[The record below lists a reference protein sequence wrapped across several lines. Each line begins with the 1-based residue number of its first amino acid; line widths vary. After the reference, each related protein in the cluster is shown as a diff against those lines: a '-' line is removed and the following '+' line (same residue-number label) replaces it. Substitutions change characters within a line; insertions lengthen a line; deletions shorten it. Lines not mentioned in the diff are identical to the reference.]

1 LLTAHCSDS
10 LCTDL
15 WKNPKLRE
23 LVTRPDFAEDSRAW
37 KIYASTPTISVP
49 NWASLVTGVP
59 PEING
64 YERNA
69 APATGPANDTELN

>member
-1 LLTAHCSDS
+1 MSCVVSVA
-10 LCTDL
+10 DL
-15 WKNPKLRE
+15 WKNPKLRA

-37 KIYASTPTISVP
+37 QIYASVPTISVP

-64 YERNA
+64 YR
-69 APATGPANDTELN
+69 TTIKK

>member
-1 LLTAHCSDS
+1 M
-10 LCTDL
+10 
-15 WKNPKLRE
+15 
-23 LVTRPDFAEDSRAW
+23 TRPDFAEDSRAW

-64 YERNA
+64 YPIYLFIYYYGTR
-69 APATGPANDTELN
+69 